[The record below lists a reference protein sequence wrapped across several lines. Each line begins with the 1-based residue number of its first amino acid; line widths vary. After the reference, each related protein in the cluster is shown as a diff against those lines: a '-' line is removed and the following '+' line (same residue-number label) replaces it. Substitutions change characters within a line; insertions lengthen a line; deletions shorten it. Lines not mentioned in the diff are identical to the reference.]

1 MDQEVNRKES
11 AAAGG
16 APALDKG
23 LDLLEVLASEPGGLT
38 QKQLAARLG
47 RSVGEI
53 FRMLGVLER
62 RGYIAREPRTG
73 EYSLTLQLFR
83 LATRYPPTRRLQQ
96 VALPVMEA
104 LATETGLGCHL
115 GMLSGQHLLILAQA
129 DANMTMGWM
138 VRLGAVFPFGMQ
150 YVSARVLAAFQSGR
164 KREEAIAIL
173 AAQSGMPPALIR
185 PRLDRIAATGH
196 DMSPS
201 EVADGLV
208 DLSCPILDDRG
219 HAVAALTL
227 PFLPR
232 FGTKAEAA
240 DALPLL
246 LEAARAISARI
257 GAVIED

>member
-11 AAAGG
+11 TAVGG

-23 LDLLEVLASEPGGLT
+23 LDLLEVLAAEPGGLT

-47 RSVGEI
+47 RSGGEI

-138 VRLGAVFPFGMQ
+138 VKLGAVFPFCMQ

-173 AAQSGMPPALIR
+173 AAQSGMPPALIT
-185 PRLDRIAATGH
+185 PRLDRIAAIGH
-196 DMSPS
+196 DISPS

-246 LEAARAISARI
+246 L
-257 GAVIED
+257 